1 MSEAVSSKQSKA
13 GKRWL
18 DLAKRILVA
27 VFMFF
32 AVVGFIVYVT
42 GLVGVWYARAPARSD
57 VTDVTAT
64 MTRAL
69 GIVDNGLA
77 RVNTQVKDARQTIAR
92 VNNAAAILGDR
103 VQASSPLVTK
113 LSQLVDKDLTP
124 RIEKA
129 RTTAVAIHDAVVT
142 VNSALV
148 ALNRLP
154 GVTLPSLT
162 NELGAVSER
171 AQEAQTALQDLR
183 VTLAGVKAGI
193 ATKAEVVVT
202 KVTARIDAAL
212 ARIQAL
218 VNKYQATVTHALA
231 RITSTSNTL
240 LLLIDVL
247 TVSLTLLFVIYA
259 VGLVLLLYVCWKY
272 VRTGRFPSLRV
283 VSAS

>member
-1 MSEAVSSKQSKA
+1 
-13 GKRWL
+13 
-18 DLAKRILVA
+18 
-27 VFMFF
+27 
-32 AVVGFIVYVT
+32 
-42 GLVGVWYARAPARSD
+42 

-103 VQASSPLVTK
+103 IQANSPLVTK

-129 RTTAVAIHDAVVT
+129 RTTTVSIHDAVVT

-183 VTLAGVKAGI
+183 VTLAGLKAGI